1 MRDRYIEYKIKIEKA
16 RLQNGYNI
24 VNNYVPLNKDKTS
37 VLLYL
42 VRNLCCW
49 WLSLILTMYQDKYI
63 NSHVRCSIRKWQKLF
78 NPSISDICSPKSSK
92 NNQEIHLSIVFI

>member
-63 NSHVRCSIRKWQKLF
+63 NSHVRCSIRKWQKL
-78 NPSISDICSPKSSK
+78 
-92 NNQEIHLSIVFI
+92 LLL